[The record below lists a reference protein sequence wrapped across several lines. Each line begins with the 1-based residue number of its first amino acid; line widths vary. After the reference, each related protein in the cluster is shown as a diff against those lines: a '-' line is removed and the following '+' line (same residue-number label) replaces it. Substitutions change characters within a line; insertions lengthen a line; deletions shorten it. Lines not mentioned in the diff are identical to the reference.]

1 MEYKIINKIQAN
13 HLDLLKKLKGKILH
27 KIWLD
32 EAGDFSL
39 STTLKTS
46 DFQLTIKNI
55 PSSQSDNDEY
65 PQIIL
70 DTEVLNIH
78 NNYTEININQNIKD
92 IVVIENNVKWGS
104 GNNKWS
110 AVSDIGIKLILENEE
125 FLFLMQDSIAG
136 FIINI
141 NSKDKINITDN
152 DIEEY
157 WSYKTDKVENF
168 KIEEI
173 PL

>member
-1 MEYKIINKIQAN
+1 MEYKIINKIKVG

-39 STTLKTS
+39 STTLEAAN
-46 DFQLTIKNI
+46 FHLTIKNI
-55 PSSQSDNDEY
+55 PSFQSDNEEY

-70 DTEVLNIH
+70 DTEVLNIEKDFK
-78 NNYTEININQNIKD
+78 EIKINQKIKD
-92 IVVIENNVKWGS
+92 IVVIENNVNWEYS
-104 GNNKWS
+104 NNHWS
-110 AVSDIGIKLILENEE
+110 VVSDIGIKLILENEE

-136 FIINI
+136 FIKNI
-141 NSKDKINITDN
+141 NSKDNIIITNN

-157 WSYKTDKVENF
+157 WSFKTDKVKKL

-173 PL
+173 SL